1 MTHAQLAEL
10 ASAILGAIGTVVL
23 FFNSYALQPFQGGI
37 FGSDD
42 LTASNN
48 AIRTANAKRVVRQ
61 RIGLAYL
68 CASFAIQAVAVFL

>member
-1 MTHAQLAEL
+1 VTHVQLAGL

-37 FGSDD
+37 FGSDA

-48 AIRTANAKRVVRQ
+48 AVRTANAKRVVR
-61 RIGLAYL
+61 LL
-68 CASFAIQAVAVFL
+68 CVSFAIQAVAVFL